1 MTAIHEVFG
10 GKVQVFRRPNSRFWQ
25 CSASVGGKQ
34 RRGSTKQE
42 SLAQAKDVAE
52 DWYLGLK
59 GKAQAGELKSGKT
72 FRQAAT
78 RFIDEFEVITQG
90 ERSPRYFENHK
101 QRIENHL
108 MPFFWH
114 KGAFGDHVRLDTGLP
129 NPSDEDG
136 ARRETPC
143 PQYASSG
150 DGLPPPDA

>member
-1 MTAIHEVFG
+1 MTAIHQVFG

-72 FRQAAT
+72 FKQAAA
-78 RFIDEFEVITQG
+78 RFIDEFEVDHSRRAQAPNTSRITNG
-90 ERSPRYFENHK
+90 ESR
-101 QRIENHL
+101 
-108 MPFFWH
+108 
-114 KGAFGDHVRLDTGLP
+114 T
-129 NPSDEDG
+129 
-136 ARRETPC
+136 T
-143 PQYASSG
+143 
-150 DGLPPPDA
+150 